1 VLGEGEELRA
11 QVAAGKNILSTL
23 VEAYWLALDRGQ
35 PEDAWASCFVLTTT
49 NDDIMP
55 GRRSK
60 SNQEL
65 CAILHRRW

>member
-1 VLGEGEELRA
+1 MWRRA
-11 QVAAGKNILSTL
+11 NTL
-23 VEAYWLALDRGQ
+23 VEAYWLALAGQ
-35 PEDAWASCFVLTTT
+35 GPAGGRMGILFVLTTT

-55 GRRSK
+55 GRRSE